1 MKTNESKGV
10 TILVAAIV
18 LAAFFMPW
26 ITFFGASINAWSI
39 LFGEVGGLV
48 NTPFKYVSLFIP
60 ISTAII
66 IYEEAFNDKKYTI
79 SKQLLLLLP
88 ILAFI
93 IIALVIA
100 AKINDSGGRIE
111 GSDFGNLFKFFGIGF
126 WLTLIGSIILPF
138 LNQQQAVEKNINATS
153 YVVGISMIAALGGF
167 LFGFE
172 TAVISGAEKT
182 IQQLWSLS
190 SGKLG
195 FTVASS
201 LIGTVIGS
209 LVAGTPAQQYGR
221 KKVLTVI
228 ALLYIISAVGCAL
241 TPLWFLFVM
250 FRFLGG
256 LAVGASSVV
265 GPMYISEIAPAK
277 IRGRL
282 AGSFQLMIVTGIFIA
297 YLTNFFFVNMGDTGW
312 RWMLGI
318 MTIPATLFA
327 ILLRFIPESPRWLVM
342 NSRDEEAKAVFAKT
356 GEVNSIGLIK
366 EEHELSKSGIKES
379 LFNGKYNKPIL
390 YAVLLAMFN
399 QLSGINAI
407 LYYAPRIFEMA
418 GFSKAQAFLQ
428 PVYIG
433 AANLLFTIIAMTVID
448 KFGRKTLLLIGC
460 VGLVVFLGLTANAFH
475 GGGSLGKN
483 VLFYLLGY
491 IAFFAFS
498 QGAVLWVFI
507 SEIFPN
513 SVRSQGGSL
522 GSFTHWIMAAIIS
535 WTFPVIV
542 EGSPNGGF
550 YSFVFYA
557 VMMLAALLF
566 IWKVMPETKGR
577 TLEQI
582 QKDLGIS

>member
-1 MKTNESKGV
+1 MLVETLKTVPGKESGKATGY
-10 TILVAAIV
+10 AI
-18 LAAFFMPW
+18 
-26 ITFFGASINAWSI
+26 
-39 LFGEVGGLV
+39 
-48 NTPFKYVSLFIP
+48 
-60 ISTAII
+60 
-66 IYEEAFNDKKYTI
+66 
-79 SKQLLLLLP
+79 
-88 ILAFI
+88 
-93 IIALVIA
+93 
-100 AKINDSGGRIE
+100 
-111 GSDFGNLFKFFGIGF
+111 
-126 WLTLIGSIILPF
+126 
-138 LNQQQAVEKNINATS
+138 
-153 YVVGISMIAALGGF
+153 GISLIAALGGF

-182 IQQLWSLS
+182 IQQLWQLS
-190 SGKLG
+190 SGWQG

-209 LVAGTPAQQYGR
+209 VIAGIPAQKYGR

-228 ALLYIISAVGCAL
+228 AILYLLSAIGCAL
-241 TPLWFLFVM
+241 TPVWLLFIT
-250 FRFLGG
+250 FRFIGG
-256 LAVGASSVV
+256 IAVGASSVV
-265 GPMYISEIAPAK
+265 GPMYISEVAPPQ

-282 AGSFQLMIVTGIFIA
+282 AGSFQLMIVGGIFIA
-297 YLTNFFFVNMGDTGW
+297 YVTNFFFADFGDSGW

-318 MTIPATLFA
+318 MIIPAALFA
-327 ILLRFIPESPRWLVM
+327 ILLRFIPESPRWLVL
-342 NSRDEEAKAVFAKT
+342 NNRDEEAQAIFTKT
-356 GEVNSIGLIK
+356 GEANAIHLIR
-366 EEHELSKSGIKES
+366 EEHELSKTGVKES
-379 LFNGKYNKPIL
+379 LFNGKYKKPIL

-418 GFSKAQAFLQ
+418 GFDKAEAYLQ

-460 VGLVVFLGLTANAFH
+460 VGLIAFLGLTANAFS
-475 GGGSLGKN
+475 GDGALGKN

-557 VMMLAALLF
+557 VMMLVALVF

-577 TLEQI
+577 SLEQI
-582 QKDLGIS
+582 QKDLGIE